1 MTSVVKYAEILTE
14 ALRYKPLFLV
24 RLREHTRVSAETGP
38 VMPTVDPADIR
49 GLGTT
54 VL

>member
-1 MTSVVKYAEILTE
+1 MTSVVKGAQMLGGVVSDK
-14 ALRYKPLFLV
+14 LLFLLAV
-24 RLREHTRVSAETGP
+24 VGHTRVSAEMGP
-38 VMPTVDPADIR
+38 VLPTVDPADIR